1 MVMKILKN
9 ILLLQVL
16 GFSLLLAGC
25 YNDFDN
31 PAPARIYT
39 DADFGN
45 QLVPISKVLQLYY
58 DRFGKTT
65 VGEGLEVTEDY
76 VIKGKVIS
84 NDAYG
89 NIYRTMY
96 IQDESGAIEVK
107 LGISGIYNEYKVGQT
122 VYVKA
127 KGLVLGNYRYML
139 SLGMPS
145 VDADYANGY
154 MDVRTIIDAH
164 VFRGEKTK
172 LTSADTLVVTS
183 ASQLTDADLGRLVRI
198 EGLVSR
204 FGSVTINGSTDIYPS
219 FLEQVGTVY
228 TNYSYESVIAD
239 WKAYREAL
247 AQHQA
252 DPVNY
257 PLPEQPASP
266 DPGSGITVPTYAFNN
281 SVDKYYVSA
290 CFALND
296 QQYIVRSSGYAR
308 FALNPLPADGEKVN
322 ITAIYT
328 KYSSKSGGYIK
339 YQLVLNNVTDVV
351 SVD

>member
-1 MVMKILKN
+1 MKVLKN
-9 ILLLQVL
+9 ILLLQVVWI
-16 GFSLLLAGC
+16 SLLFTGC
-25 YNDFDN
+25 YNDFTD
-31 PAPARIYT
+31 PAPAKIYT
-39 DADFGN
+39 DADFGARI
-45 QLVPISKVLQLYY
+45 VPIRTVLQLYY
-58 DRFGKTT
+58 NKYGKNT
-65 VGEGLEVTEDY
+65 VGKGLEVTEDY

-127 KGLVLGNYRYML
+127 QGLVLGNYRYML

-145 VDADYANGY
+145 VDDSYANGY

-164 VFRGEKTK
+164 VFRGEMTK
-172 LTSADTLVVTS
+172 LTAADTLVVSS
-183 ASQLTDADLGRLVRI
+183 ASELSDNDLGRLVRI
-198 EGLVSR
+198 RGLKSV
-204 FGSVTINGSTDIYPS
+204 FGSVKINGSADTYPS

-228 TNYSYESVIAD
+228 TDYVYETVINE
-239 WKAYREAL
+239 WTAYREAL
-247 AQHQA
+247 KQYEA
-252 DPVNY
+252 DPANY
-257 PLPEQPASP
+257 PQPQQPISP
-266 DPGSGITVPTYAFNN
+266 DPGSKVTVPTYAFNN

-290 CFALND
+290 CFALGD
-296 QQYIVRSSGYAR
+296 DYYVVRSSGYSR
-308 FALNPLPADGEKVN
+308 FALNPLPANGEKVD

-328 KYSSKSGGYIK
+328 KYSSKSGGFIK

-351 SVD
+351 RVTQ

>member
-1 MVMKILKN
+1 MKMKIVKN
-9 ILLLQVL
+9 ILLLQVAWL
-16 GFSLLLAGC
+16 GLLFTGC
-25 YNDFDN
+25 YNDFDD
-31 PAPARIYT
+31 PAPAKVYT

-45 QLVPISKVLQLYY
+45 QIVPIKTVLQLYY
-58 DRFGKTT
+58 DEYGKNT
-65 VGEGLEVTEDY
+65 VGKGLEVTEDY

-145 VDADYANGY
+145 VDADYSNGY

-164 VFRGEKTK
+164 VFRGQMTK
-172 LTSADTLVVTS
+172 LTAADTLVVHS
-183 ASQLTDADLGRLVRI
+183 ASDLTDDDLGRLVRI
-198 EGLVSR
+198 EGLVSK
-204 FGSVTINGSTDIYPS
+204 FGLVNINGSSDIYPS

-228 TNYSYESVIAD
+228 TNYEYAKVIAD

-247 AQHQA
+247 AKHEA
-252 DPVNY
+252 DPANQ
-257 PLPEQPASP
+257 PMPEKPVSP
-266 DPGSGITVPTYAFNN
+266 DPGSEVTVPTYAFNN

-290 CFALND
+290 CFALGSAN
-296 QQYIVRSSGYAR
+296 YIVRSSGYSR
-308 FALNPLPADGEKVN
+308 FALDPLPADGKKVN

-351 SVD
+351 AVD

>member
-1 MVMKILKN
+1 MEMKIVKN
-9 ILLLQVL
+9 ILLLQVVWM
-16 GFSLLLAGC
+16 SLLLTGC
-25 YNDFDN
+25 YTDYND
-31 PAPARIYT
+31 PAPAKVYT
-39 DADFGN
+39 DADFGDRI
-45 QLVPISKVLQLYY
+45 VPIRKVLDLYY
-58 DRFGKTT
+58 DKYGRNT
-65 VGEGLEVTEDY
+65 VGKGLEVTEDY

-96 IQDESGAIEVK
+96 IQDSQSAIEIK

-154 MDVRTIIDAH
+154 IDVRTIIDAH
-164 VFRGEKTK
+164 VFRGEMTK
-172 LTSADTLVVTS
+172 LTEKDTLVVS
-183 ASQLTDADLGRLVRI
+183 SPSDLTDDDLGRLVKI
-198 EGLVSR
+198 KGLTST
-204 FGSVTINGSTDIYPS
+204 FGTVTINGSSDNYPS

-228 TNYSYESVIAD
+228 TNYEYEKVIRD
-239 WKAYREAL
+239 WAAYREAL
-247 AQHQA
+247 KQYEA
-252 DPVNY
+252 DPT
-257 PLPEQPASP
+257 LPVPVKPVSP
-266 DPGSGITVPTYAFNN
+266 DPGSEVTVPTYAFNN

-290 CFALND
+290 CFALGSTN
-296 QQYIVRSSGYAR
+296 YVVRSSGYSR
-308 FALNPLPADGEKVN
+308 FALNPLPADGEIVD

-328 KYSSKSGGYIK
+328 KYSSKSGGFIK

-351 SVD
+351 PQ

>member
-1 MVMKILKN
+1 MVMRILKN
-9 ILLLQVL
+9 ILLWQVI

-25 YNDFDN
+25 YNDFDD
-31 PAPARIYT
+31 PAPAKIYT

-45 QLVPISKVLQLYY
+45 RLVPISTVLRLYN
-58 DRFGKTT
+58 DRFGKNT
-65 VGEGLEVTEDY
+65 VGEGLEITEDY

-122 VYVKA
+122 VYVKT

-145 VDADYANGY
+145 VDDGYANGY
-154 MDVRTIIDAH
+154 MDVRTVIDAH
-164 VFRGEKTK
+164 VFKGERTR
-172 LTSADTLVVTS
+172 LTREDTLVVS
-183 ASQLTDADLGRLVRI
+183 SPSDLTDDDLGRLVRI

-204 FGSVTINGSTDIYPS
+204 YGSVKINGSTDIYPS

-228 TNYSYESVIAD
+228 TNYDYESVIAD
-239 WKAYREAL
+239 WKTYREAL
-247 AQHQA
+247 MQHQA
-252 DPVNY
+252 DPENH
-257 PLPEQPASP
+257 PLPEQPVSP
-266 DPGSGITVPTYAFNN
+266 DPGSGVTVPTYAFNN

-290 CFALND
+290 CFSLDN
-296 QQYIVRSSGYAR
+296 QHYIVRSSGYAR

-351 SVD
+351 PAD

>member
-1 MVMKILKN
+1 MKRLKN
-9 ILLLQVL
+9 ILLLQVVCL
-16 GFSLLLAGC
+16 GVLFAGC
-25 YNDFDN
+25 YNDFSD
-31 PAPARIYT
+31 PAPAKVYT
-39 DADFGN
+39 DADFGD
-45 QLVPISKVLQLYY
+45 QLVPIRKVLQLYY
-58 DRFGKTT
+58 DKYGKNT
-65 VGEGLEVTEDY
+65 VGEGLEITEDY

-96 IQDESGAIEVK
+96 LQDTSGAIEVK
-107 LGISGIYNEYKVGQT
+107 LGISGIYNEFKVGQT

-154 MDVRTIIDAH
+154 MDVRTIINAH
-164 VFRGEKTK
+164 VFRGKFEGLTK
-172 LTSADTLVVTS
+172 NDTLVVRS
-183 ASQLTDADLGRLVRI
+183 PSELSDDQLGRLVRI

-228 TNYSYESVIAD
+228 TNYEYAKVIAD

-247 AQHQA
+247 AKHEA
-252 DPVNY
+252 DPANQ
-257 PLPEQPASP
+257 PLPEKPVAP
-266 DPGSGITVPTYAFNN
+266 DPGSEVTVPTYAFNN

-290 CFALND
+290 CFALGSSN
-296 QQYIVRSSGYAR
+296 YIVRSSGYSR
-308 FALNPLPADGEKVN
+308 FALDPLPADGQKVN

-351 SVD
+351 PD